1 MKQNNNTLY
10 SQTSIDRLKK
20 DINKTFATQTTK
32 SEQSIKLDQYKKRIM
47 NVLSQMDDKT
57 QQVQLQQSQSEISTQ
72 LLLSAKNAIIENIK
86 VLQPSD
92 KNLKN
97 IEKNLDKLFT
107 IQEEL
112 QVHPQNK
119 EIKQLLW
126 KIETKITQQTN
137 LSKSINDDKKC
148 QICFEKD
155 KEYVAIPCGHYIYC
169 KECKELIKK
178 DCLIC
183 RNPITSVMKIY
194 Q

>member
-1 MKQNNNTLY
+1 MKQNNHTQLPH
-10 SQTSIDRLKK
+10 TSIDRLKK
-20 DINKTFATQTTK
+20 DISKTFANQTTK

-57 QQVQLQQSQSEISTQ
+57 QQVQIQQTQSEISTK
-72 LLLSAKNAIIENIK
+72 LLLQTKNAIIENIK

-92 KNLKN
+92 KNLQA

-112 QVHPQNK
+112 QDLPQNK
-119 EIKQLLW
+119 EIKQLQW
-126 KIETKITQQTN
+126 KIEMKITQQTN
-137 LSKSINDDKKC
+137 LTKSMKDDKKC

-155 KEYVAIPCGHYIYC
+155 REYVAIPCGHYIYC
-169 KECKELIKK
+169 EDCKGLIKS
-178 DCLIC
+178 DCLLC
-183 RNPITSVMKIY
+183 RNPITSVLKIY

>member
-1 MKQNNNTLY
+1 MKQNNQTQY
-10 SQTSIDRLKK
+10 SQTSIDKLKK
-20 DINKTFATQTTK
+20 DISKTFATQTVK

-47 NVLSQMDDKT
+47 NVLSQMDDKN
-57 QQVQLQQSQSEISTQ
+57 QQVQVQQTQSEISTN
-72 LLLSAKNAIIENIK
+72 LLLSTKNAIVENIK
-86 VLQPSD
+86 VLQPSE

-97 IEKNLDKLFT
+97 IERNLDKLFT
-107 IQEEL
+107 LQEEL
-112 QVHPQNK
+112 QEHPQNK

-126 KIETKITQQTN
+126 KIEMKITQQTN
-137 LSKSINDDKKC
+137 LTKAINDDKKC

-169 KECKELIKK
+169 ENCKDLIKK

-183 RNPITSVMKIY
+183 RNPITSVLKIY